1 MTNAQIA
8 EYANQFE
15 AILIKDMNDEEWSQ
29 YNELTRDQKLAFVM
43 SCIKQG
49 TEFMADQK

>member
-15 AILIKDMNDEEWSQ
+15 AILIKDMNEDEFGQ
-29 YNELTRDQKLAFVM
+29 YSNLTRDQKLAFVM

-49 TEFMADQK
+49 TEFMAAQK